1 MRLDHLTLVVP
12 AKADL
17 ERDAIVSAWLGAGGL
32 VERLDRFW
40 EPPAHLE
47 PNRVRLYGNDT
58 FCLVVAQQL
67 QLALISPDDR
77 VLAAAPQSL
86 LHRRVSLRTLAQL
99 GASDF
104 PAFVKPAVPKQF
116 KASVFTSLDA
126 LRSQCKG
133 LPDDTEVLV
142 SEIVHIRAE
151 ARAFALDSVI
161 QTVSVYEG
169 SANHDQAAYFAE
181 RVLQALDL
189 PRTCVIDVG
198 LLDDGRWAFIE
209 TNSTWG
215 AGLNGCDP
223 LRVTPCIAAATV
235 AAQQAVEAGSRASS

>member
-12 AKADL
+12 AKADP
-17 ERDAIVSAWLGAGGL
+17 ERDAVVGAWLSAGGL
-32 VERLDRFW
+32 VKKLDRFW
-40 EPPAHLE
+40 DPPGHLD
-47 PNRVRLYGNDT
+47 PARVRLYGNDT

-67 QLALISPDDR
+67 RLVLISPDDR
-77 VLAAAPQSL
+77 VLAAAPDTL

-99 GASDF
+99 GANDF
-104 PAFVKPAVPKQF
+104 PLFVKPAIPKQLR
-116 KASVFTSLDA
+116 ANVFASLDA
-126 LRSQCKG
+126 LRSECKG
-133 LPDDTEVLV
+133 LPDDTAVLV
-142 SEIVHIRAE
+142 SEIVRIRAE

-223 LRVTPCIAAATV
+223 IRVAPCIAAATV
-235 AAQQAVEAGSRASS
+235 AAQQAVEADGRASS